1 MLDVNQYS
9 NEDLVS
15 MHRND
20 IEFAADVLWDQNLG
34 LTNKFISRQQAFGH
48 FYYDDLLHI
57 AHIAFV
63 RSLKY
68 YDESKGFKFTALY
81 GKAFNMALSNEISK
95 SHRPKH
101 KVSVLSLDLKLG
113 ITDESN
119 LYNLL
124 RYEMDYSIAEVDR
137 QEISDSINY
146 GLSLVKPIYRKYIVE
161 YLFMDDRPSYRTLA
175 EKITEETGEHK
186 TQQSISKTFENFR
199 KHVKD
204 YVFYSDNKRKCIAE
218 KKCKQL
224 R

>member
-9 NEDLVS
+9 NEVLVS
-15 MHRND
+15 MHRGN
-20 IEFAADVLWDQNLG
+20 IEFAADVLWEQNLG
-34 LTNKFISRQQAFGH
+34 LTNKFISRQQAFSH

-101 KVSVLSLDLKLG
+101 KVNTTSLDLQLG
-113 ITDESN
+113 KTDESN

-124 RYEMDYSIAEVDR
+124 RYEMDYSKVEIDMQEVS
-137 QEISDSINY
+137 EAIKYS
-146 GLSLVKPIYRKYIVE
+146 LSLIKPIYHEYILE
-161 YLFMDDRPSYRTLA
+161 YLLMDNRPSARVLA
-175 EKITEETGEHK
+175 ERITKETGEHK
-186 TQQSISKTFENFR
+186 TRKIINKTIENFR
-199 KHVKD
+199 KYAKD
-204 YVFYSDNKRKCIAE
+204 YIFYNDNKRSRIAE
-218 KKCKQL
+218 KKCAL
-224 R
+224 V